1 MSRVGSRDAWTKK
14 RKLTSSADA
23 DAGNVKKVLNK
34 LTSES
39 KRDLGIVAY
48 DVDEEV
54 CMSVY

>member
-14 RKLTSSADA
+14 RKLTSSADP
-23 DAGNVKKVLNK
+23 GNVKKVLNK